1 MSFITQSLARQS
13 AILNQS
19 NAEMQAIRASQN
31 LQDLAANGGKDI
43 RAIAEREKQLLLQK
57 EQAELKAKV
66 ARAQKDSLKTKKNK
80 LDIFA

>member
-43 RAIAEREKQLLLQK
+43 RAVAEREKQLLLQK